1 MLRNT
6 SLAAFPGFS
15 FAGAA
20 QRVFALADG
29 TEELQICPQNH
40 GILDEQVLINLLNVG
55 FTKMRPH
62 ANVRLRCGGPRRID
76 ASTPWPVSKPYF
88 KKLAAL
94 TRFMGA
100 TAYSIHA
107 GRNADNGG
115 CSLGTMLDN
124 VARVRDTLN
133 IPVAVEGLY
142 PAKGNPFLMATWE
155 EYEAVFLDGET
166 PMAIDLSHINI
177 LTRRLGSRD
186 DLVAELLAYPQTLE
200 VHISGNDGRADS
212 HALCDGQEF
221 WWRLVANINPSA
233 VIFDEGTR
241 STPEREKRRISQTH

>member
-15 FAGAA
+15 FAGSA

-29 TEELQICPQNH
+29 TEELQICPQNQ

-94 TRFMGA
+94 TRFMGGHSIQHPRRPA
-100 TAYSIHA
+100 MPTTAAVHSVPCSITWLA
-107 GRNADNGG
+107 
-115 CSLGTMLDN
+115 CGT
-124 VARVRDTLN
+124 
-133 IPVAVEGLY
+133 P
-142 PAKGNPFLMATWE
+142 
-155 EYEAVFLDGET
+155 
-166 PMAIDLSHINI
+166 
-177 LTRRLGSRD
+177 
-186 DLVAELLAYPQTLE
+186 
-200 VHISGNDGRADS
+200 
-212 HALCDGQEF
+212 
-221 WWRLVANINPSA
+221 
-233 VIFDEGTR
+233 
-241 STPEREKRRISQTH
+241 